1 VTVHAARSA
10 DIMTT
15 LNEIARRANVSVG
28 TVDRVI
34 HKRGRVSEVTREK
47 VLRLI
52 EELDYRPNVLAR
64 NLSLKK
70 VFNFGVLT
78 PSPEQ
83 DGGYWELPITGVHKA
98 LDELRVYNVQLIFF
112 HYDKYSEDSF
122 RNICQNVR
130 EELEKLDGLLIAPV
144 LSKASEQFICQ
155 LPKEVPYVFFDS
167 YIPDSQCL
175 TYIGQESYQSGIL
188 AAKLMTMK
196 FESGKI
202 GVFRVLPVDYH
213 IEDRVRGFQ
222 SVIEQNSN
230 YQMLTLD
237 VNRDIDMHVF
247 DHVSERLI
255 DEHPDIR
262 GIFVPSACTHQVADT
277 LIKRKRANSITLI
290 GYDLV
295 EENRKHLKNGV
306 IDFIISQNPSLQ
318 GYQGIYSLFKHIILK
333 EPVESKLVVPMD
345 ILTSDNVDYYQG

>member
-1 VTVHAARSA
+1 MTRDV
-10 DIMTT
+10 MTT

-34 HKRGRVSEVTREK
+34 HNRGRVSEVTREK

-70 VFNFGVLT
+70 TFNFGVLT

-83 DGGYWELPITGVHKA
+83 DGRYWELPLTGVRKA
-98 LDELRVYNVQLIFF
+98 LEELRVYNVHLLFF

-122 RNICQNVR
+122 RQICQNVR
-130 EELEKLDGLLIAPV
+130 KDIEKLDGLLIAPV
-144 LSKASEQFICQ
+144 LSKASEQFICR
-155 LPKEVPYVFFDS
+155 LPKEIPYVFFDS

-188 AAKLMTMK
+188 AANLMTMK

-222 SVIEQNSN
+222 SVIQQNSR
-230 YQMLTLD
+230 YTILTLD
-237 VNRDIDMHVF
+237 VNRQIDTQVF

-255 DEHPDIR
+255 DEHPDIQ
-262 GIFVPSACTHQVADT
+262 GIFVPSACTHQVADI
-277 LIKRKRANSITLI
+277 LIKRNRAGNVTLI

-306 IDFIISQNPSLQ
+306 IDFIISQSPTLQ
-318 GYQGIYSLFKHIILK
+318 GYQGIYSLFKHIILN